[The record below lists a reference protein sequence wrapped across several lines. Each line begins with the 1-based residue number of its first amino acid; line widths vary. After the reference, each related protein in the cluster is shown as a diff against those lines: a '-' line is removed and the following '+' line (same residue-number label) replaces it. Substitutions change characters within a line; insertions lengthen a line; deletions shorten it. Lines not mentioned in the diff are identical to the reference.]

1 MKRAM
6 TLKTRFILTSYCS
19 IVISVFLICIVSYVL
34 LGNLSRKFAI
44 QANQEAVR
52 QKNEDISGRVN
63 GIEVTIR
70 DIIYNSELQ
79 KLLNE
84 RNMEEG
90 QESKDV
96 YGMRM
101 AVNSSI
107 ARASSSL
114 YMIDNIAVFAK
125 DGSMI
130 GSLYEF
136 NTPKKSTEYSWFEK
150 NGPFKRRNCVA

>member
-107 ARASSSL
+107 ARDL
-114 YMIDNIAVFAK
+114 GIAGLLSILFFLLILVLGLAYAWRK
-125 DGSMI
+125 GA
-130 GSLYEF
+130 LEW
-136 NTPKKSTEYSWFEK
+136 KE
-150 NGPFKRRNCVA
+150 

>member
-96 YGMRM
+96 Y
-101 AVNSSI
+101 
-107 ARASSSL
+107 
-114 YMIDNIAVFAK
+114 
-125 DGSMI
+125 
-130 GSLYEF
+130 
-136 NTPKKSTEYSWFEK
+136 
-150 NGPFKRRNCVA
+150 